1 MTSTRLWTWLR
12 VAGAMAAW
20 QALAGAVHANEWNFS
35 VFLDE
40 KPIGEHRFSVAG
52 PGDARK
58 VLSEASFNVK
68 LLGLTVY
75 RYRHRAV
82 ENWRGDCLG
91 ELSATTNDDGKA
103 SRVRAEA
110 DGDGLAVVTDAGTE
124 ALKGCVMSFAYWN
137 PAIQRQARLLNAQ
150 TGRSESV
157 QVRLAGDGTVEVR
170 GRQVAARRWRIEG
183 RAQPIDI
190 WYSAQGEWLG
200 LDSTVDGGRRLAYRL
215 R

>member
-1 MTSTRLWTWLR
+1 MKRNANGWLR
-12 VAGAMAAW
+12 RAA
-20 QALAGAVHANEWNFS
+20 ALAACASAPIAVHANEWNFS
-35 VFLDE
+35 VFLDD

-52 PGDARK
+52 PDNARK
-58 VLSEASFNVK
+58 VVSEASFSVK

-82 ENWRGDCLG
+82 ENWRGDCLS
-91 ELSATTNDDGKA
+91 ELTATTDDDGKP

-110 DGDGLAVVTDAGTE
+110 EGDSLAVVTDAGTQ

-157 QVRLAGDGTVEVR
+157 QIRGAWRPRAG
-170 GRQVAARRWRIEG
+170 A
-183 RAQPIDI
+183 
-190 WYSAQGEWLG
+190 
-200 LDSTVDGGRRLAYRL
+200 STGRRSRSTSGIRPKANGWGSTRPSTAGASCPIA
-215 R
+215 

>member
-1 MTSTRLWTWLR
+1 MKRNANGWLR
-12 VAGAMAAW
+12 RAA
-20 QALAGAVHANEWNFS
+20 ALAACASAPIAVHANEWNFS
-35 VFLDE
+35 VFLDD

-52 PGDARK
+52 PDNARK
-58 VLSEASFNVK
+58 VVSEASFSVK

-82 ENWRGDCLG
+82 ENWRGDCLS
-91 ELSATTNDDGKA
+91 ELTATTDDDGKP

-110 DGDGLAVVTDAGTE
+110 EGDSLAVVTDAGTQ

-157 QVRLAGDGTVEVR
+157 QVRGAGGGALEVR
-170 GRQVAARRWRIEG
+170 GRRVAAMRWRIEG
-183 RAQPIDI
+183 PAQPIDV
-190 WYSAQGEWLG
+190 WYSAEGEWLG
-200 LDSTVDGGRRLAYRL
+200 LDSTVDGGRKLSYRL
-215 R
+215 K

>member
-1 MTSTRLWTWLR
+1 MTPGRHRWLR
-12 VAGAMAAW
+12 RAA
-20 QALAGAVHANEWNFS
+20 ALAACAAAPLAVHANDWNFS

-40 KPIGEHRFSVAG
+40 KPIGEHRFSLAG
-52 PGDARK
+52 PADARK
-58 VLSEASFNVK
+58 VVSEAAFNVK

-82 ENWRGDCLG
+82 ESWRGDCLAG
-91 ELSATTNDDGKA
+91 LDATTDDDGKA

-110 DGDGLAVVTDAGTE
+110 EGDGLAVVTDAGTQ

-157 QVRLAGDGTVEVR
+157 QVRAAGGGMLDVR
-170 GRQVAARRWRIEG
+170 GRRVAGTRWRIEG
-183 RAQPIDI
+183 PAQPIDV
-190 WYSAQGEWLG
+190 WYSAEGEWLG
-200 LDSTVDGGRRLAYRL
+200 LDSTVDGGRKLSYRL
-215 R
+215 K